1 MGPAKI
7 PLIGIAGGIASGK
20 SFIAKQLGRQG
31 AALVSADEIAH
42 EVLKLADVKALA
54 RERWGDAIFSSDGQI
69 DRESLGKIVFAAPPD
84 GPRELKYLESLTHP
98 TIGELVRERI
108 AAIHDEGKAPAIVL
122 DVPLLFESHWNEF
135 CNTLIF
141 VDAPPEV
148 RLARAAARG
157 WSPAEFARREGTQ
170 KAPESKRSQAD
181 VVIDNS
187 GSPESA
193 QTQVNLFWK
202 SLVGPSLSK

>member
-20 SFIAKQLGRQG
+20 SFIAQQLGRQG

-54 RERWGDAIFSSDGQI
+54 RERWGDAIFASDGQI
-69 DRESLGKIVFAAPPD
+69 DRQSLGRIVFAAPPD
-84 GPRELKYLESLTHP
+84 GPRELRYLEGLTHP
-98 TIGELVRERI
+98 TIGELIRERI
-108 AAIHDEGKAPAIVL
+108 AAIHDERHVPAIVL

-135 CNTLIF
+135 CTKVIF
-141 VDAPPEV
+141 VDAPRDV

-157 WSPAEFARREGTQ
+157 WSPAEFARREATQ
-170 KAPESKRSQAD
+170 ESLESKRLQAD
-181 VVIDNS
+181 IVIDNS

-193 QTQVNLFWK
+193 QSQVALFWK
-202 SLVGPSLSK
+202 SLVSSSLSN